1 MLKNK
6 LLPCIALS
14 LISTASQAVTVSFS
28 GVMDGFNAGPFS
40 GGTAFSGSFMLDES
54 VVATGGVSTF
64 SGAVDNF
71 VLEIDGNVFTGNNG
85 NVQQFSSASGATDFF
100 TIDIGGSNGSVSG
113 TVGPDVFTGFSVDW
127 RGSNLFADTTVLA
140 HDLTT
145 ADFSYTRVI
154 FEFNDLISESVI
166 DNASVINFG
175 SVSAVPV
182 PAAVWLF
189 GSGLLGLFGMARRKR
204 A

>member
-40 GGTAFSGSFMLDES
+40 GGTAFTGSFILDES
-54 VVATGGVSTF
+54 VAATGGVSTF

-71 VLEIDGNVFTGNNG
+71 MLEIDGNVFTGNNG
-85 NVQQFSSASGATDFF
+85 TARQFSSASGATDFF
-100 TIDIGGSNGSVSG
+100 TVNIGGANGSVSG
-113 TVGPDVFTGFSVDW
+113 IAGLDVFTGFSVDW
-127 RGSNLFADTTVLA
+127 RGPNLFSDTTVLA
-140 HDLTT
+140 HDLTV
-145 ADFSYTRVI
+145 ADFSYTRVV
-154 FEFNDLISESVI
+154 FGFNNLTSESVI

-189 GSGLLGLFGMARRKR
+189 GSGLLGLVGVARRKR

>member
-40 GGTAFSGSFMLDES
+40 GGTAFTGSFILDES
-54 VVATGGVSTF
+54 VAATGGVSTF

-71 VLEIDGNVFTGNNG
+71 MLEIDGNVFTGNNG
-85 NVQQFSSASGATDFF
+85 TARQFSSASGATDFF
-100 TIDIGGSNGSVSG
+100 TVDIGGANGSVSG
-113 TVGPDVFTGFSVDW
+113 IAGLDVFTGFSVDW
-127 RGSNLFADTTVLA
+127 RGPNLFSDTTVLA
-140 HDLTT
+140 HDLTV
-145 ADFSYTRVI
+145 ADFGYTRVV
-154 FEFNDLISESVI
+154 FGFNNLTSESVI

-189 GSGLLGLFGMARRKR
+189 GSGLLGLVGVARRKR

>member
-40 GGTAFSGSFMLDES
+40 GGTAFTGSFILDES
-54 VVATGGVSTF
+54 VAATSGVSTF

-71 VLEIDGNVFTGNNG
+71 MLEIDGNVFTGNNG
-85 NVQQFSSASGATDFF
+85 TARQFSSASGATDFF
-100 TIDIGGSNGSVSG
+100 TVNIGGANGSVSG
-113 TVGPDVFTGFSVDW
+113 NVGLDVFTGFSVDW
-127 RGSNLFADTTVLA
+127 RGPNLFSDTTVLA
-140 HDLTT
+140 HDLTV
-145 ADFSYTRVI
+145 ADFGYTRVT
-154 FEFNDLISESVI
+154 FGFNSLASDSVI

-189 GSGLLGLFGMARRKR
+189 GSGLLGLVGVARRKR

>member
-40 GGTAFSGSFMLDES
+40 GGTAFTGSFILDES
-54 VVATGGVSTF
+54 VAATGGVSTF

-71 VLEIDGNVFTGNNG
+71 MLEIDGNVFTGNNG
-85 NVQQFSSASGATDFF
+85 TARQFSSASGATDFF
-100 TIDIGGSNGSVSG
+100 TVDIGGANGSVSG
-113 TVGPDVFTGFSVDW
+113 IAGLDVFTGFSVDW
-127 RGSNLFADTTVLA
+127 RGPNLFSDTTVLA
-140 HDLTT
+140 HDLTV
-145 ADFSYTRVI
+145 ADFGYTRVI
-154 FEFNDLISESVI
+154 FGFNSLASDSVI

-189 GSGLLGLFGMARRKR
+189 GSGLLGLVGVARRKR